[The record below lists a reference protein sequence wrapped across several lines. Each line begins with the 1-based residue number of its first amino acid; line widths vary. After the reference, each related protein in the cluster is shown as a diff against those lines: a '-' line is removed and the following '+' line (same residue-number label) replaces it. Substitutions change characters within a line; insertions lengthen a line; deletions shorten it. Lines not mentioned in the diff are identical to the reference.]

1 MEDNNIIKEKVISK
15 ISIYKFKEENIA
27 IKKPKN
33 YKYMKYGMVACIC
46 LMFSTGIVFSKEIES
61 YIKKIFNNSTKA
73 IDVAVEN
80 GYIQE
85 ENVDY
90 IYDKDIGIKV
100 DNLIV
105 DDLNLDIAFNFETK
119 NENVKSIRLKDFVI
133 TNDNEKVVFQS
144 GFKGVEKLEEIPIY
158 NSVTWANEPIKLTDT
173 TFRDSILFGLRPESE
188 EFKELYFDIKSLDL
202 VYENGTQETID
213 GDWKLMVSIDEKMR
227 VNTNIIYTL
236 LEENKYV
243 ENAVATLSPTGVN
256 IKLTLKESF
265 DAAQYIMDNLDI
277 LNDIAVFYLKYNNEL
292 ISPSNTEVSNN
303 LMNEYILRFDS
314 VSIFDE
320 LNEIELYLIPFDS
333 SITLIKND

>member
-1 MEDNNIIKEKVISK
+1 MEDNNVIKEKVISK
-15 ISIYKFKEENIA
+15 ISMYKFKEENIV
-27 IKKPKN
+27 IKKKKI

-46 LMFSTGIVFSKEIES
+46 LTFSTGIVFSKEIES
-61 YIKKIFNNSTKA
+61 YIKKIFNNSTKS

-85 ENVDY
+85 ENADY
-90 IYDKDIGIKV
+90 IYDKNIGIKV

-119 NENVKSIRLKDFVI
+119 KENVKSIRLKDFVI

-144 GFKGVEKLEEIPIY
+144 EFKDVEKLEELPIY

-188 EFKELYFDIKSLDL
+188 EFKELYFDVKSLDL

-213 GDWKLMVSIDEKMR
+213 GDWKFMVSIDEKMR
-227 VNTNIIYTL
+227 VNTNITYTL

-243 ENAVATLSPTGVN
+243 ESAVATLSPTGVN

-265 DAAQYIMDNLDI
+265 DAAQYIMDNLDN
-277 LNDIAVFYLKYNNEL
+277 LNDVAVFYLKYNNEL
-292 ISPSNTEVSNN
+292 ISPSNTEVSSN
-303 LMNEYILRFDS
+303 LMNEYALRFDS